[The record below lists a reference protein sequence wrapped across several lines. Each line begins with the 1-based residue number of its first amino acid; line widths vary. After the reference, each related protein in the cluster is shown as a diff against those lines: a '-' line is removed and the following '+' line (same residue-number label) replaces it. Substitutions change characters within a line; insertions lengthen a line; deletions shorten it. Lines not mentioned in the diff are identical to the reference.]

1 MIKEIKPISNNGNV
15 GLQELLNE
23 VRELRKSNSKKA
35 IRLKEA
41 CAFLG
46 ISKSQMYKLTSTGR
60 IPFSKPTGKLMYFSK
75 SNLSDWALS
84 NQVNQIK

>member
-1 MIKEIKPISNNGNV
+1 MNSLKMTQQEEGLVIMHPAAKEILNIKEAV
-15 GLQELLNE
+15 
-23 VRELRKSNSKKA
+23 A
-35 IRLKEA
+35 Y
-41 CAFLG
+41 LG